1 MVGVE
6 MKERIT
12 PTLRALQENGVL
24 ALPASPVVFRLLP
37 PLIWQ
42 EEQVDEFLVVLKGVL
57 L

>member
-1 MVGVE
+1 

-37 PLIWQ
+37 PLVWE
-42 EEQVDEFLVVLKGVL
+42 EEQVDEFIGVL
-57 L
+57 ETVLA